1 MSAWDAKAY
10 HQVSNPQFEWGKRVL
25 ARLPLRGDETV
36 IDVGCGTG
44 RLTALV
50 AERLPRGRVIATD
63 RDAGMIAEARAHL
76 ASFGDRADFM
86 VVSALDLPELRAD
99 IVFSTATFH
108 WIPDHSSLFRALFRA
123 LRPGGVLLAQCGGGK
138 NLARVLGRLDAILR
152 EPEFAPH
159 FANVSEPWFY
169 ATAEDTAERLRG
181 TGFVD
186 VQTSLEPAPTPFA
199 DREQFRRFCD
209 RVILGQRLGP
219 LTDSALR
226 TSVVER
232 IVESAAH
239 DDPPFVLDY
248 ERLNMQGRRPSE

>member
-1 MSAWDAKAY
+1 MTAWDAKAY
-10 HQVSNPQFEWGKRVL
+10 HEVSNPQFEWGKRVL
-25 ARLPLRGDETV
+25 SRLPLRGDETV

-44 RLTALV
+44 RLTAMV

-63 RDAGMIAEARAHL
+63 RDGGMIAEARAHL
-76 ASFGDRADFM
+76 ASFGDRVDFM

-99 IVFSTATFH
+99 AVFSTATFH
-108 WIPDHSSLFRALFRA
+108 WIPDHASLFRALYRA
-123 LRPGGVLLAQCGGGK
+123 LRPGGVLVAQCGGGN
-138 NLARVLGRLDAILR
+138 NLARVLRRLDAILR
-152 EPEFAPH
+152 EPEISPY

-169 ATAEDTAERLRG
+169 ATAEDTAERLHAA
-181 TGFVD
+181 GFVD
-186 VQTSLEPAPTPFA
+186 VRTSLEPAPTAFA

-226 TSVVER
+226 TSVVDR
-232 IVESAAH
+232 IVEAAAH

-248 ERLNMQGRRPSE
+248 ERLNMQGRRPSK